1 MKVSI
6 INVKNPEVNIDLTK
20 KEYIKFLDYDRIQDS
35 LILRTPEPGDRMV
48 IRSDGA
54 VKKLNRILSDRK
66 IERTER
72 NKVPVIACGS
82 EIVWAVGIRIGENYK
97 VTDNTSRIICL
108 EYKEE
113 KNR

>member
-1 MKVSI
+1 
-6 INVKNPEVNIDLTK
+6 
-20 KEYIKFLDYDRIQDS
+20 
-35 LILRTPEPGDRMV
+35 MV

-72 NKVPVIACGS
+72 NKVPVIACGP

-97 VTDNTSRIICL
+97 DTDNTSRNICL

-113 KNR
+113 KIR